1 MIIIQLFCYL
11 FTLYFLVAVGYETVR
26 DLKGTEYSSKLVRAR
41 KFAAKF
47 WSNFL
52 YRLP

>member
-1 MIIIQLFCYL
+1 MIILQLFCYL
-11 FTLYFLVAVGYETVR
+11 FTLYFLAAVGYETVR
-26 DLKGTEYSSKLVRAR
+26 DLATGEYPSKLAYAR